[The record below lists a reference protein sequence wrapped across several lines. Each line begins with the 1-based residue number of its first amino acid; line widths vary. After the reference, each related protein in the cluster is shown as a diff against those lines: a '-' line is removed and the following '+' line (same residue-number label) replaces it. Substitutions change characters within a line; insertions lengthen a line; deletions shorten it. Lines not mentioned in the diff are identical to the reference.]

1 METKN
6 GYRGCH
12 SRCSFNVVQSFQVKI
27 IALPI
32 FETLVIWQEN
42 FHSKL
47 SSHASDT
54 VLQVIWKIG
63 IHEMPQLTYVSHSL
77 AIKIYLAIGRT
88 KKHHWKICCGNWP
101 LTRVAFYFDNIILLL
116 YETAHINFIKCLRI
130 FQANTFQKFISIV
143 SWTVLL
149 KVSPSIF

>member
-63 IHEMPQLTYVSHSL
+63 IHEMPQ
-77 AIKIYLAIGRT
+77 
-88 KKHHWKICCGNWP
+88 HHWKICCGNWP